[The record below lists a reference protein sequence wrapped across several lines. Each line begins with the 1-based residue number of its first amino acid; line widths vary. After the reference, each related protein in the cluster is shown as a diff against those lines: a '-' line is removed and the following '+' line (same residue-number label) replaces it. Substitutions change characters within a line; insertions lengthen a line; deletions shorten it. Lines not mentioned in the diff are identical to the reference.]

1 MDNNNNIQN
10 IESNVNEEIK
20 VAAKKRGRPAKV
32 EKDIFIQMWNNASS
46 LNDVAASVGM
56 PSTSVSVKASLLR
69 KSGHQ
74 LKKFRRGRRA
84 KVK

>member
-1 MDNNNNIQN
+1 MDNNNTQD
-10 IESNVNEEIK
+10 IESNVNEETK
-20 VAAKKRGRPAKV
+20 TTAKKRGRPAKV
-32 EKDIFIQMWNNASS
+32 EKDIFIQMWNNATS

>member
-1 MDNNNNIQN
+1 MDNNNIQN
-10 IESNVNEEIK
+10 TESNVNEETK
-20 VAAKKRGRPAKV
+20 TTAKKRGRPAKV

>member
-1 MDNNNNIQN
+1 MYNNENT
-10 IESNVNEEIK
+10 ETATPVT
-20 VAAKKRGRPAKV
+20 KKPRGRPAKV
-32 EKDIFIQMWNNASS
+32 EKDIFIQMWNNATS
-46 LNDVAASVGM
+46 LNDVASTVGM

-74 LKKFRRGRRA
+74 LKKFRRGSRA

>member
-1 MDNNNNIQN
+1 MDNNNTQN
-10 IESNVNEEIK
+10 TESNVNEETK
-20 VAAKKRGRPAKV
+20 TKAKKRGRPAKV

-69 KSGHQ
+69 KSGHE

>member
-1 MDNNNNIQN
+1 MDNNNPQN
-10 IESNVNEEIK
+10 TESNVNKETK
-20 VAAKKRGRPAKV
+20 TKAKKRGRPAKV

-69 KSGHQ
+69 KSGHE